1 MPALR
6 ELLTDAGFTNVS
18 TYVQSGN
25 IVLEADA
32 PAAKVARE
40 CERLITEAFGFKVP
54 VVVRTRDELSEIV
67 GRNPLGD
74 VADNPKLYQVS
85 FLDSD
90 PEPEVVRHLAERAT
104 GGERLVAIGR
114 ELYAWHP
121 GGIGRS
127 ALAAELA
134 RNGTLN
140 ATARNWNTVLKLLA
154 MADG

>member
-1 MPALR
+1 M
-6 ELLTDAGFTNVS
+6 
-18 TYVQSGN
+18 
-25 IVLEADA
+25 
-32 PAAKVARE
+32 
-40 CERLITEAFGFKVP
+40 
-54 VVVRTRDELSEIV
+54 
-67 GRNPLGD
+67 
-74 VADNPKLYQVS
+74 S